1 MFKLFFSLILF
12 SVSHTFAQWS
22 ALLPISPA
30 GNGMGGISSSAISDD
45 PFSTMS
51 NPAQLGA
58 MSLQNSGAFGYY
70 IPEEKEYYQSATYS
84 VGMNL
89 QKNNSALPLS
99 IGLGYLRTD
108 WKIGTVYDEYGNAIQ
123 LYEKNRFIS
132 LGVGFDY
139 GIRGGIGLSYIE
151 QKTRNYFSYS
161 PEIKNQF
168 ANNLGIVLE
177 IPVSRFIAKALNTDL
192 SLNEHTEF
200 FFNATTGYVHQTV
213 SGINP
218 PLYDDKHTLG
228 LGWEIG
234 LQSAHW
240 KIISFLL
247 IREVDDFSG
256 QGTYSRD
263 YLDDIKIYNNLILG
277 KQSED
282 NILRKG
288 WQINLG
294 EAFHARGGSFVL
306 WRNTISSL
314 GVGVQLSGIVKY
326 IEAAEPDIFTDSPS
340 LNFLLHHIDIQYNY
354 ASFYKSEYEGETSYS
369 GTPFRGISILLK

>member
-1 MFKLFFSLILF
+1 MFKLFFAVILF

-22 ALLPISPA
+22 ALMPISPA
-30 GNGMGGISSSAISDD
+30 GNGMGGISSSFISDD

-58 MSLQNSGAFGYY
+58 MSLQNNGAFGYY

-89 QKNNSALPLS
+89 QKYYPSLPPLS
-99 IGLGYLRTD
+99 IGMEYARTYWD
-108 WKIGTVYDEYGNAIQ
+108 MSRFFDV
-123 LYEKNRFIS
+123 YEKNS
-132 LGVGFDY
+132 LMTVGIGFDL
-139 GIRGGIGLSYIE
+139 GIQGGIGWTYIE
-151 QKTRNYFSYS
+151 QKTRNYFTYS
-161 PEIKNQF
+161 FEKKINF

-177 IPVSRFIAKALNTDL
+177 IPVSHFIANALNTDL

-200 FFNATTGYVHQTV
+200 FFNATTGFVHQTV

-218 PLYDDKHTLG
+218 TLYDLYDDKNTLG

-234 LQSAHW
+234 FQSAHW

-277 KQSED
+277 KQNED

-294 EAFHARGGSFVL
+294 EAFHIRGGSFVL

-314 GVGVQLSGIVKY
+314 GVGVQLGGIVKY

-369 GTPFRGISILLK
+369 GAPFRGISILLK